1 MDVVGFMPA
10 AGRAV
15 RLGHLPCSKEILPI
29 GVRTSRSGER
39 RICVLGEFL
48 LDEFARAGIEHVY
61 VIVDPAKSD
70 IVEYFGNGERLG
82 LRLDY
87 VSVKSPSTL
96 FSIDAAY
103 PFACGG
109 VCALGFPDI
118 LFPPCNPYS
127 RMIATLEQTGADIVL
142 GLFPTEHTSMMDMV
156 RCDRSGRV
164 ESILVKPT
172 AARPGYEKA
181 WVNAVWR
188 PRFGEFLHDNLERLA
203 RRANKSR
210 ELYIGDVV
218 MAALG
223 EGMVAYGTAVSDSA
237 CLDAGTPETYALA
250 LTRFDFLTTPSK
262 PGEPKSNSQ
271 SDRRR

>member
-1 MDVVGFMPA
+1 MDVVGLMPA

-61 VIVDPAKSD
+61 LIVDPAKSD
-70 IVEYFGNGERLG
+70 IVQYFGNGERLG

-87 VSVKSPSTL
+87 VSVKSPSTA

-103 PFACGG
+103 PLVRGS

-118 LFPPCNPYS
+118 LFPPCDPYS
-127 RMIATLEQTGADIVL
+127 RMIGTLEQTGADIVL
-142 GLFPTEHTSMMDMV
+142 GLFPTEHVSMVDMV

-164 ESILVKPT
+164 ESILVKP
-172 AARPGYEKA
+172 AAAPPGYERA
-181 WVNAVWR
+181 WMNAVWR
-188 PRFGEFLHDNLERLA
+188 PRFGDFLHHNLGRLVQ
-203 RRANKSR
+203 RRADKSR

-218 MAALG
+218 MAAID
-223 EGMVAYGTAVSDSA
+223 EGMVAYGTAVSDAA

-250 LTRFDFLTTPSK
+250 LMRFDSLTAPV
-262 PGEPKSNSQ
+262 
-271 SDRRR
+271 RRTN